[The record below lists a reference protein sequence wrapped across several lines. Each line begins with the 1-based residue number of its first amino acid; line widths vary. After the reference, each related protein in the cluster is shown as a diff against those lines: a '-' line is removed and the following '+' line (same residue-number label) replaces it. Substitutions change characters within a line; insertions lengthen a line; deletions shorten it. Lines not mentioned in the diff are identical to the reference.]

1 MNEPDELYTLRNN
14 FWLGN
19 FQRAVAE
26 GSSLSRL
33 SDALKIE
40 CAEFIFRSYIA
51 MGQYNI
57 VIEEVSDDADT
68 PVALQAIKLLARYL
82 SHTVDSETIVG
93 TLESWLFDAHAANST
108 TLQLVACTIYMH
120 EGRIKE
126 ALRSIRH
133 STTMEQLALNT
144 QILIKMQR
152 VDLAAKQVKLMQQ
165 ADEDATLTQLAT
177 AWLHMAS
184 GGSKYQEAAYVFE
197 ELIDKFGPTTMLLNG
212 AAAAN
217 LHMGQYEEAE
227 RFLLQAITQGPN
239 DPDTLVNL
247 ISCYHHMAKSPDLI
261 QRYTNQLKS
270 SSPSHPYVKSLAT
283 IEGAFDRVAAAY
295 ASQIA

>member
-1 MNEPDELYTLRNN
+1 MNEPDDLYTLRNN

-19 FQRAVAE
+19 YQRAVAE

-33 SDALKIE
+33 SDPLKIE
-40 CAEFIFRSYIA
+40 CKEFIFRSYIA
-51 MGQYNI
+51 MGQCNI
-57 VIEEVSDDADT
+57 VLDEVSDGPDT
-68 PVALQAIKLLARYL
+68 PIALQAIKLLARYL
-82 SHTVDSETIVG
+82 SFSNDSEIIVG
-93 TLESWLFDAHAANST
+93 TLESWLSEAHAANST
-108 TLQLVACTIYMH
+108 TVQLVASTIYMH
-120 EGRIKE
+120 EGRIKD

-177 AWLHMAS
+177 GWLHMAS
-184 GGSKYQEAAYVFE
+184 GGNKYQEAAYVYE
-197 ELIDKFGPTTMLLNG
+197 ELIDKFGPTAMLLNG
-212 AAAAN
+212 VAAAN
-217 LHMGQYEEAE
+217 LHMGLFEEAE

-247 ISCYHHMAKSPDLI
+247 IACYQHMCKPQDLI

-270 SSPSHPYVKSLAT
+270 SSPNHPYVKALAT
-283 IEGAFDRVAAAY
+283 VEGAFDRVAASY